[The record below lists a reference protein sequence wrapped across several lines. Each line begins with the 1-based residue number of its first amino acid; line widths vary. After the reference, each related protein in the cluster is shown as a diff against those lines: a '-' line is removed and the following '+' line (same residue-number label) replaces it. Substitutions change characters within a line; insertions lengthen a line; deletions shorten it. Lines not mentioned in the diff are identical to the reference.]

1 MSPQRV
7 QVFGLGLPASGTPK
21 EQRRYV
27 VRWRVDGRDCKRR
40 LKTRAEADRFRS
52 QLLAAVAEGIRFD
65 YATGL
70 PVSWQTD
77 TTTWWSWSCEW
88 LALKW
93 PRWAG
98 SSRRSGVETLVSF
111 TPHLLVPRAPAP
123 PPGLTQWLREV
134 GYNVGVERTQ
144 WSEAVWLDRWS
155 CPLAAIDP
163 VALERALTA
172 ATTRAD
178 GRSNVASVVKRRR
191 DLVNAVLRA
200 AVRRQLLDSNP
211 MDRVE
216 WSAPRQSSQ
225 VDVSVLP
232 TMADVDHLV
241 AAVASL
247 RSDGARYAAFFA
259 TLAYAGLRPSEAAAL
274 RVADLELPESGWGV
288 ARLRAATPAP
298 GTRYTDDGGTRQT
311 KALKHRA
318 DNAVRSVPLAPPL
331 VELLRAHLER
341 WPSADLVFTN
351 GGGRSVTPE
360 NYGKVWNRT
369 KPAVWP
375 RGHVASGAV
384 PYDLRHT
391 AATVML
397 RARVPLA
404 EVSRRLGHSIDVL
417 LRVYAGVF
425 EDDEARSNEAI
436 EIELASQRGRKDG
449 RSPFA
454 SWLPTTDS

>member
-1 MSPQRV
+1 MSLQRV
-7 QVFGLGLPASGTPK
+7 HVFSLGLPASGTPK
-21 EQRRYV
+21 EQRRYQ

-40 LKTRAEADRFRS
+40 FKTKAEADRFRS
-52 QLLAAVAEGIRFD
+52 QLSAALAEGLRFD
-65 YATGL
+65 YASGL
-70 PVSWQTD
+70 PVSWHRD
-77 TTTWWSWSCEW
+77 KTTWWSWSCEW

-98 SSRRSGVETLVSF
+98 NSRRSGVETLVAF
-111 TPHLLVPRAPAP
+111 TPHLLVARAPAP
-123 PPGLTQWLREV
+123 PPGLGQWLREV
-134 GYNVGVERTQ
+134 GFKVGAERP
-144 WSEAVWLDRWS
+144 SCPEAAWLDRWS
-155 CPLAAIDP
+155 LPLAEIEP

-178 GRSNVASVVKRRR
+178 GRSNVGSVVKRRR

-216 WSAPRQSSQ
+216 WSAPRTSSQ

-232 TMADVDHLV
+232 TMADVDDLV
-241 AAVASL
+241 AVIASL

-274 RVADLELPESGWGV
+274 RVTDLELPVPGWGM

-298 GTRYTDDGGTRQT
+298 GTRYTDDGDTRQT

-318 DNAVRSVPLAPPL
+318 DNAVRSVPLVPPL

-341 WPSADLVFTN
+341 WPSAELVFSN
-351 GGGRSVTPE
+351 GAGRSVTPE
-360 NYGKVWNRT
+360 NYGKVWNRV

-375 RGHVASGAV
+375 SNHVAAGAV

-397 RARVPLA
+397 RAGVPLA
-404 EVSRRLGHSIDVL
+404 EVARRLGHSTDVL

-425 EDDEARSNEAI
+425 EDDEIRSNEAI
-436 EIELASQRGRKDG
+436 ELEIQRQLTSARPK
-449 RSPFA
+449 S
-454 SWLPTTDS
+454 

>member
-1 MSPQRV
+1 VTPQRV

-40 LKTRAEADRFRS
+40 LKTKAEADRFRS
-52 QLLAAVAEGIRFD
+52 QLLAAVAEGVRFD
-65 YATGL
+65 YAAGL

-98 SSRRSGVETLVSF
+98 SSRRSGVETLVAF

-123 PPGLTQWLREV
+123 PPGLPQWLREV
-134 GYNVGVERTQ
+134 GYNVGTERMPSPQ
-144 WSEAVWLDRWS
+144 SAWLDRWS
-155 CPLAAIDP
+155 LPLEAIEP

-191 DLVNAVLRA
+191 DLINTVLRA
-200 AVRRQLLDSNP
+200 AVRRRLLGSNP
-211 MDRVE
+211 MERVE
-216 WSAPRQSSQ
+216 WSAPRSSSQ
-225 VDVSVLP
+225 IDVSVLP
-232 TMADVDHLV
+232 TMADIDDLV
-241 AAVASL
+241 AAIASL

-274 RVADLELPESGWGV
+274 RVNDLELPESGWGM

-318 DNAVRSVPLAPPL
+318 DSAVRSVPLAPPL
-331 VELLRAHLER
+331 VGLLRQHLSG

-351 GGGRSVTPE
+351 GAGRSVTPE
-360 NYGKVWNRT
+360 NYGKVWNRV
-369 KPAVWP
+369 KPTVWP
-375 RGHVASGAV
+375 ERHVAAGAV

-397 RARVPLA
+397 RAGVPLA
-404 EVSRRLGHSIDVL
+404 EVARRLGHSIDVL

-436 EIELASQRGRKDG
+436 EIELRRQRR
-449 RSPFA
+449 
-454 SWLPTTDS
+454 LTTVTEFG